1 MSSLPEKLL
10 EAHPELGAVAR
21 AAGDPVY
28 AVGGAVRDLL
38 LGRPPG
44 DVDLVVEGD
53 PGALAGA
60 LGAEPVAAHPEF
72 GTLKLELGGRE
83 VDIAAA
89 RTESYARPGALPA
102 VDRGATLEV
111 DLARR
116 DFTINTMAIPLRNGA
131 ELIDRHG
138 GHDDLGRG
146 LVRVLHPDSFVDDPT
161 RALRA
166 ARYAARLGFELE
178 PETEVLL
185 RRTDLSTVSPERR
198 AAELRKLAAEP
209 SAPQG
214 FALLAGWGL
223 VEPRP
228 GGIELAARV
237 LELLAP
243 SAPGGDAGAS
253 RGGEGTP
260 PVPGG
265 DTGGSVGRGGGAA
278 SPVRELWREQVAAG
292 DVVLAAAL
300 GPGGREAELAA
311 ARPEWPSEAVDLAR
325 GHDAI
330 ELVLARALG
339 AEWLDR
345 YLAEWRPVRLE
356 IDGSDLIAAGV
367 EVGPGIGRG
376 LAAAL
381 AAKLDNG
388 PAGREAE
395 LAAAL
400 RAARTP

>member
-1 MSSLPEKLL
+1 MSSLAEKLL

-21 AAGDPVY
+21 AASDPVY

-44 DVDLVVEGD
+44 DVDLVVEGE
-53 PGALAGA
+53 PAALAAA
-60 LGAEPVAAHPEF
+60 LGAEPLAAHPEF
-72 GTLKLELGGRE
+72 GTLKLDLGSRE

-89 RTESYARPGALPA
+89 RTESYRQPGALPA
-102 VDRGATLEV
+102 VEGGATIEV

-116 DFTINTMAIPLRNGA
+116 DFTVNAMAIPLDAGG

-138 GHDDLGRG
+138 GTDDLGRR
-146 LVRVLHPDSFVDDPT
+146 LVRTLHPDSFVDDPT

-178 PETEVLL
+178 AETEVLL
-185 RRTDLSTVSPERR
+185 RRTDLATVSPERR
-198 AAELRKLAAEP
+198 LAELRKLAGEA
-209 SAPQG
+209 SAPEG
-214 FALLAGWGL
+214 FALLAEWSL
-223 VEPRP
+223 VQPRP

-237 LELLAP
+237 ADLLA
-243 SAPGGDAGAS
+243 
-253 RGGEGTP
+253 
-260 PVPGG
+260 
-265 DTGGSVGRGGGAA
+265 
-278 SPVRELWREQVAAG
+278 SPTLWDEQVARA
-292 DVVLAAAL
+292 DAVLAAAL
-300 GPGGREAELAA
+300 GPAGREPELAA
-311 ARPEWPSEAVDLAR
+311 ARPERPSKAVDLAR
-325 GHDAI
+325 GHGAI

-339 AEWLDR
+339 AGWLDD
-345 YLAEWRPVRLE
+345 YLADWSRVRLE

-367 EVGPGIGRG
+367 ESGPAVGRG

-400 RAARTP
+400 AAARQA

>member
-1 MSSLPEKLL
+1 MSSLAEKLL
-10 EAHPELGAVAR
+10 EAHPELGVVAR
-21 AAGDPVY
+21 VASDPVY

-53 PGALAGA
+53 PAELAA
-60 LGAEPVAAHPEF
+60 ELGAEPLAAHPQF
-72 GTLKLELGGRE
+72 GTLTLELGGRG

-89 RTESYARPGALPA
+89 RTESYPQPGALPA
-102 VDRGATLEV
+102 VDGGATIEV

-116 DFTINTMAIPLRNGA
+116 DFTINAMAISLRAGGG
-131 ELIDRHG
+131 LIDHHG
-138 GHDDLGRG
+138 GRDDLGRR
-146 LVRVLHPDSFVDDPT
+146 LVRVLHIDSFVDDPT

-166 ARYAARLGFELE
+166 ARYAARLGFEPE
-178 PETEVLL
+178 IETEVLL
-185 RRTDLSTVSPERR
+185 RRTDLTTISPERR
-198 AAELRKLAAEP
+198 LAELRKLAGEA

-214 FALLAGWGL
+214 FALLAEWGL
-223 VEPRP
+223 IDVRP

-237 LELLAP
+237 LELPAP
-243 SAPGGDAGAS
+243 IYAGW
-253 RGGEGTP
+253 T
-260 PVPGG
+260 
-265 DTGGSVGRGGGAA
+265 AA
-278 SPVRELWREQVAAG
+278 KRDEA
-292 DVVLAAAL
+292 VLAAAL
-300 GPGGREAELAA
+300 GPPSGAEELAR
-311 ARPEWPSEAVDLAR
+311 ARPQRPSEAVELAR

-330 ELVLARALG
+330 ELVLARAQG
-339 AEWLDR
+339 AEWLDD
-345 YLAEWRPVRLE
+345 YFAEWSQVRLE

-367 EVGPGIGRG
+367 ESGPAVGRG

-400 RAARTP
+400 AAARQH